1 MSATVVE
8 QKNARA
14 WATTV
19 GTVTLTVRLR
29 LISRQ
34 FKLFTPS
41 AIDAEQNRRRGDTMA
56 IYRQQV
62 HRRVFGH
69 TARILILLMYFTSGT
84 ADGTASAISAA
95 LITVFN

>member
-1 MSATVVE
+1 MSE
-8 QKNARA
+8 QWYQSRYRAEKHA

-19 GTVTLTVRLR
+19 GKVRLR

-41 AIDAEQNRRRGDTMA
+41 ANDAEQNRRRGETMA
-56 IYRQQV
+56 IYWQQV

-69 TARILILLMYFTSGT
+69 TARILILLVYFTSGT
-84 ADGTASAISAA
+84 ADGILQLQQLA
-95 LITVFN
+95 LH

>member
-41 AIDAEQNRRRGDTMA
+41 ANDAERNRRRGGGGETMGPF
-56 IYRQQV
+56 IGSKYLIK
-62 HRRVFGH
+62 
-69 TARILILLMYFTSGT
+69 ARAHSTLQ
-84 ADGTASAISAA
+84 ADS
-95 LITVFN
+95 